1 MTSLKSRLRAAEG
14 VDRALDADI
23 AKACGWRPHMPR
35 RHQNNPRARYEQCNV
50 NPGTYELW
58 IGNQP
63 CGKEKYVPK
72 LTGSLEAARALVCE
86 VGQTVRYIS
95 WHRFNGDPEVVH
107 ATVGLTRA
115 ESKVGIHK
123 EPAIAVLIA
132 LLATLQA
139 KEAQEDE

>member
-1 MTSLKSRLRAAEG
+1 MTNLKSRLRAAEG
-14 VDRALDADI
+14 VDRADFCQVMQAFGLKPSDEI
-23 AKACGWRPHMPR
+23 WQRIIQLCQVKAW
-35 RHQNNPRARYEQCNV
+35 E
-50 NPGTYELW
+50 
-58 IGNQP
+58 
-63 CGKEKYVPK
+63 
-72 LTGSLEAARALVCE
+72 SAALALVRE
-86 VGQTVRYIS
+86 VDQTVRYIS